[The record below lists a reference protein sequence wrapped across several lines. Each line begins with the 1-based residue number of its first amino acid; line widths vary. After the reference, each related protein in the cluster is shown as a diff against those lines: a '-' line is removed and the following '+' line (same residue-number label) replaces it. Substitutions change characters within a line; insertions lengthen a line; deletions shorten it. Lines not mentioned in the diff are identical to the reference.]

1 MNKSIMKHA
10 KPYATVNIHDLFG
23 TPKVKDPRLNQ
34 LNEEL
39 SKVRGETKKVKQ
51 ELKTLEVRLTT
62 PVSMMNQ

>member
-51 ELKTLEVRLTT
+51 
-62 PVSMMNQ
+62 